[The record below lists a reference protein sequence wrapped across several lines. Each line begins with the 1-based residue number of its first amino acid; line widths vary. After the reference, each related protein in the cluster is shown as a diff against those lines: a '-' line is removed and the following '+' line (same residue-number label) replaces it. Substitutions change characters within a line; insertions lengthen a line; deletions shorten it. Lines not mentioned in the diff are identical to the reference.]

1 MTLLFKK
8 LSKHFMTKKVSAGPT
23 DFRKHLKKR
32 LYQLG
37 KRVVRKTRQV
47 WL

>member
-8 LSKHFMTKKVSAGPT
+8 LSKHFMTMKVPAGPM

-32 LYQLG
+32 FYQLG
-37 KRVVRKTRQV
+37 KRVVKKTRQV